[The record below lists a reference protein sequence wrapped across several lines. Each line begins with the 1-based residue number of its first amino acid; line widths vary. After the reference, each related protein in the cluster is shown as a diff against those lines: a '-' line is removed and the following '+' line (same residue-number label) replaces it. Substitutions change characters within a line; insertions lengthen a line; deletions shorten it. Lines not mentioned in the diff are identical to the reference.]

1 MLSSKKPNYE
11 RPATLIGKDTVID
24 NSLMKS
30 KSSIQVN
37 GVLNGNIDCEASVVV
52 GQTGKVTGNV
62 KAAFLLVAGT
72 IEGQVDVTHQL
83 HVNKTANILG
93 DVQCGSI
100 IIDDGAVLNGSFA
113 MTTKSKTSGETNK
126 KDKNK

>member
-24 NSLMKS
+24 SSLMKS
-30 KSSIQVN
+30 KSSVQVN
-37 GVLNGNIDCEASVVV
+37 GVLNGNIECEASVVV
-52 GQTGKVTGNV
+52 GQTGKVVGNV

-83 HVNKTANILG
+83 HVNKTARILG
-93 DVQCGSI
+93 DIHCGSI
-100 IIDDGAVLNGSFA
+100 IIDDGAILNGSFT
-113 MTTKSKTSGETNK
+113 MTDKSKAASDTNK
-126 KDKNK
+126 KDKKN